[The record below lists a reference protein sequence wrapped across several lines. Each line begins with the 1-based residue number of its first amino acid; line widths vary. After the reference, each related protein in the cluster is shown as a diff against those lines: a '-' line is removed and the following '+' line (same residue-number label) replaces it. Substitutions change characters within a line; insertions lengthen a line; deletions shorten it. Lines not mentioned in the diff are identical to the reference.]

1 MLSIKIK
8 TLLFILFILLV
19 DDLQGIDTKSSK
31 IFPDLTN
38 FKLDGYNREDLKN
51 KILVIDFWASWCAP
65 CKKAFPALCEIQNE
79 YLEKDVVVVGV
90 NVDNNKS
97 SMEKFLIK
105 NNCNFKIFFDID
117 KKLVSELNVKTMPTT
132 FIVDKNLKII
142 AEKQGYF
149 KKTKT
154 EIKSILD
161 KLVDEK

>member
-1 MLSIKIK
+1 MSSIKMK
-8 TLLFILFILLV
+8 TLSFILFILLI
-19 DDLQGIDTKSSK
+19 DDLQGIDTKPSK
-31 IFPDLTN
+31 IFPDLAN

-90 NVDNNKS
+90 NVDKDKS
-97 SMEKFLIK
+97 SMEKFLRK
-105 NNCNFKIFFDID
+105 NSHNFKIIFDID
-117 KKLVSELNVKTMPTT
+117 KNLVSELNVKTMPTT
-132 FIVDKNLKII
+132 FIVDKNFKII

-161 KLVDEK
+161 KLIDEK